1 MKILTDL
8 QREALLKVIA
18 EGPDDLLLEAANNVK
33 QYRITIQKN
42 FEDIRGY
49 VGMKATQIGQ
59 SISKASTMNPND
71 FVKPMVV
78 PTLEEF
84 QAAVDGTK
92 EGAKEG
98 AKDTTMTLPTIEEA
112 KPNIEPVGEAA
123 YKVGGETKMLIL
135 GYCSTPKSL
144 DAINSHLKRGKGK
157 LSETGALL
165 KRLWTL
171 GLIMYDGDCYIT
183 KK

>member
-18 EGPDDLLLEAANNVK
+18 ESPDDLLLQAANSVK
-33 QYRITIQKN
+33 QYRLSIQRD

-59 SISKASTMNPND
+59 PISKASTMNPND
-71 FVKPMVV
+71 FVKPMAV

-84 QAAVDGTK
+84 KTAIEGT
-92 EGAKEG
+92 
-98 AKDTTMTLPTIEEA
+98 KDTTLTLPSIEPS
-112 KPNIEPVGEAA
+112 KPNVEPSGEAA

-135 GYCSTPKSL
+135 GYCSTPKTL
-144 DAINSHLKRGKGK
+144 DAINTHLKRGKGK
-157 LSETGALL
+157 LGETAALL
-165 KRLWTL
+165 KRLWNLTEIL
-171 GLIMYDGDCYIT
+171 YDGEFYIT